1 MKEII
6 NRASTQP
13 PLFFRRLRN
22 IGVALA
28 GISAAIL
35 TAPVTLPA
43 ALVTFAGYAAV
54 AGGVI
59 GAVSQL
65 VKKEEVE

>member
-1 MKEII
+1 MKEVI
-6 NRASTQP
+6 NRAKTP
-13 PLFFRRLRN
+13 PPPFFRKLRN
-22 IGVALA
+22 IGMALA

-43 ALVTFAGYAAV
+43 TLVTIAGYAAV
-54 AGGVI
+54 AGGVL

>member
-1 MKEII
+1 MKEVI
-6 NRASTQP
+6 NRAKTP
-13 PLFFRRLRN
+13 PPPFFRRLRN

-28 GISAAIL
+28 SLSAAIL

-43 ALVTFAGYAAV
+43 TLVTLAGYAAV
-54 AGGVI
+54 AGGVL